1 MRFRRRMSP
10 IPDPGQQVRLL
21 ERRGRLRGRYRT
33 ISGPLTDPKDGVVIW
48 VAEEREYREASREGR
63 RAEGMPWPARQMELF
78 SPSEGPQGAVEASEG
93 VGDWPE
99 SAEAQEAARE
109 PEGKARRPWWIR
121 IFGG

>member
-1 MRFRRRMSP
+1 MRFRNRTNP

-63 RAEGMPWPARQMELF
+63 SAIGIPWPAGQMEVV
-78 SPSEGPQGAVEASEG
+78 SPP
-93 VGDWPE
+93 
-99 SAEAQEAARE
+99 AEAPRAGARE
-109 PEGKARRPWWIR
+109 PEGTARRSRWPRWL
-121 IFGG
+121 GG